1 MGSLTERGKLQLYC
15 VAQQGRKISMTMRN
29 RVRFAVAG
37 CVLILGGALCAQQE
51 PTIQVSTASYG
62 LNVDKRAAGNA
73 TKCLS
78 SACNGKRS
86 CTFAI
91 KYAAKAAKDTTPY
104 KYKDFDFVYRCGDK
118 VKEGHISNSHSKT
131 ILLSCAD

>member
-1 MGSLTERGKLQLYC
+1 
-15 VAQQGRKISMTMRN
+15 MRN
-29 RVRFAVAG
+29 GVRFTIAG
-37 CVLILGGALCAQQE
+37 WALMLGGILCARQE

-62 LNVDKRAAGNA
+62 LNVDKHAAGNV

-86 CTFAI
+86 CTFAV
-91 KYAAKAAKDTTPY
+91 KDAAKAAKDTTPY
-104 KYKDFDFVYRCGDK
+104 KYKDFDFVYRCGNQ
-118 VKEGHISNSHSKT
+118 VKEGHISNSHSKI